1 MAQIKVQGQTNLVRD
16 VKSNAILNTSTSEFT
31 AYMSK
36 YKTREKTN
44 DVLRGA
50 VKEINTIKNEMKEIK
65 SLLTKVLNK

>member
-16 VKSNAILNTSTSEFT
+16 VKSNAILNTSQSEFT

-36 YKTREKTN
+36 YKNREKTN

-65 SLLTKVLNK
+65 RLLTKVLNK

>member
-31 AYMSK
+31 AYMSN
-36 YKTREKTN
+36 YKNREKTN